1 MPSDDAVPSDAV
13 PTDDGFLRRAE
24 LLAELG
30 QYDEAVAEL
39 GQAITLDR
47 ENAAALSLLASVQ
60 LAANRPAEALDAVDR
75 ALAVE
80 PGSLALLVRR
90 ALALIDLRRFGEAAR
105 LADAMLSAAPDS
117 PYAQR
122 SGAAILGEARNG
134 QAALNAAWRAVALAP
149 EEPEGHLVLGVV
161 AARLQQYDLA
171 ERAYREA
178 LRLDE
183 DIADAGQTVGIAT
196 LERRR
201 YAGTLEQLAEV
212 ATFLPAPRSGPD
224 PDRRVA
230 SDAVRQLIIY
240 GGAYTIVATVIVAC
254 LGASNGLAG
263 RALGAI
269 VAVVG
274 GLLIWS
280 YARRL
285 PTGRLRELMATDR
298 PLGLAVYATIA
309 GPALILIYALVGT
322 PWPLALAVLAG
333 ATAEFAAFTRAR

>member
-39 GQAITLDR
+39 GQALTLDR

-161 AARLQQYDLA
+161 AAPA
-171 ERAYREA
+171 P
-178 LRLDE
+178 
-183 DIADAGQTVGIAT
+183 
-196 LERRR
+196 
-201 YAGTLEQLAEV
+201 AGTTSPSALTARRCGSTRTSPTPDRPW
-212 ATFLPAPRSGPD
+212 ASRRSSAAGMPAPLNSSPRWRRSCARRSAPD
-224 PDRRVA
+224 PARRVG

-240 GGAYTIVATVIVAC
+240 GGAYTIVAAVIVAC

-274 GLLIWS
+274 GLLVWS

-285 PTGRLRELMATDR
+285 P
-298 PLGLAVYATIA
+298 PA
-309 GPALILIYALVGT
+309 GCAS
-322 PWPLALAVLAG
+322 
-333 ATAEFAAFTRAR
+333 

>member
-1 MPSDDAVPSDAV
+1 MPSDDGYLA
-13 PTDDGFLRRAE
+13 RAE

-39 GQAITLDR
+39 GHAVALDP
-47 ENAAALSLLASVQ
+47 ENAAALSLLASTH
-60 LAANRPAEALDAVDR
+60 LAANRPAEALDAFDR

-90 ALALIDLRRFGEAAR
+90 GLSLIDLRRFGEAAR
-105 LADAMLSAAPDS
+105 LADALLSAAPDS
-117 PYAQR
+117 AYAQR

-149 EEPEGHLVLGVV
+149 QEPEGHLVLGVV

-183 DIADAGQTVGIAT
+183 DIADAAETVGVAT

-201 YAGTLEQLAEV
+201 YAWALQQLAEV
-212 ATFLPAPRSGPD
+212 ATFLAPRPAPD
-224 PDRRVA
+224 PGRRVA

-240 GGAYTIVATVIVAC
+240 GGAYTIVAAVIVAC

-274 GLLIWS
+274 GLLVWS

-285 PTGRLRELMATDR
+285 PAGRLRELMATDR
-298 PLGLAVYATIA
+298 RLGLAVYATIA
-309 GPALILIYALVGT
+309 GPALILVYALAGT

-333 ATAEFAAFTRAR
+333 ATAEFAAFARAR

>member
-1 MPSDDAVPSDAV
+1 MSSDDGLLA
-13 PTDDGFLRRAE
+13 RAE

-39 GQAITLDR
+39 GHAVALDP
-47 ENAAALSLLASVQ
+47 ENAAALSLLASTH
-60 LAANRPAEALDAVDR
+60 LAANRPAEALDAFDR

-90 ALALIDLRRFGEAAR
+90 ALSLIDLRRFGEAAR

-117 PYAQR
+117 AYAQR

-149 EEPEGHLVLGVV
+149 QEPDGHLVLGVV

-183 DIADAGQTVGIAT
+183 DIADASGTVGVAS

-201 YAGTLEQLAEV
+201 YAWALEQLAEV
-212 ATFLPAPRSGPD
+212 ATFLAPRSAPEPG
-224 PDRRVA
+224 RRVA
-230 SDAVRQLIIY
+230 SDAVRQLIVY
-240 GGAYTIVATVIVAC
+240 GGAYTIVAAVIVAC

-274 GLLIWS
+274 GLVVWS

-285 PTGRLRELMATDR
+285 PAGRLRELMATDR
-298 PLGLAVYATIA
+298 RLGLAVYATIA
-309 GPALILIYALVGT
+309 GPALILVYALVGT
-322 PWPLALAVLAG
+322 PWSLALAVLAG

>member
-1 MPSDDAVPSDAV
+1 VPSDDAV

-117 PYAQR
+117 AYAQR

-149 EEPEGHLVLGVV
+149 QEPEGHLVLGVV

-212 ATFLPAPRSGPD
+212 ATFMAAPRSAPD

-240 GGAYTIVATVIVAC
+240 GGAYTIVAAVIVAC

-285 PTGRLRELMATDR
+285 PAGRLRALMATDR

-322 PWPLALAVLAG
+322 PWPLALAVIAG

>member
-1 MPSDDAVPSDAV
+1 VPSDDGYLA
-13 PTDDGFLRRAE
+13 RAE

-39 GQAITLDR
+39 GHAVALDP
-47 ENAAALSLLASVQ
+47 ENAAALSLLASTH
-60 LAANRPAEALDAVDR
+60 LAANRPAEALDAFDR

-90 ALALIDLRRFGEAAR
+90 ALSLIDLRRFGEAAR
-105 LADAMLSAAPDS
+105 LADALLSAAPDS
-117 PYAQR
+117 AYAQR

-149 EEPEGHLVLGVV
+149 QEPEGHLVLGVV

-183 DIADAGQTVGIAT
+183 DIADAAETVGVAT

-201 YAGTLEQLAEV
+201 YAWALHQLAEV
-212 ATFLPAPRSGPD
+212 ATFLAPRSA
-224 PDRRVA
+224 PDRERRAGVVA
-230 SDAVRQLIIY
+230 ADAVRQLIIY
-240 GGAYTIVATVIVAC
+240 GGAYTIVAAVIVAC

-274 GLLIWS
+274 GLLVWS

-285 PTGRLRELMATDR
+285 PAGRLRELMATDR
-298 PLGLAVYATIA
+298 RLGLAVYATIA
-309 GPALILIYALVGT
+309 GPALILLYALAGS

-333 ATAEFAAFTRAR
+333 AVAEFAAFAQPR

>member
-1 MPSDDAVPSDAV
+1 VSSDDGLLA
-13 PTDDGFLRRAE
+13 RAE

-39 GQAITLDR
+39 GHAVALDP
-47 ENAAALSLLASVQ
+47 ENAAALSLLASTH
-60 LAANRPAEALDAVDR
+60 LAANRPAEALDAFDR

-90 ALALIDLRRFGEAAR
+90 ALSLIDLRRFGEAAR

-117 PYAQR
+117 AYAQR

-149 EEPEGHLVLGVV
+149 QEPDGHLVLGVV

-183 DIADAGQTVGIAT
+183 DIADASGTVGVAS

-201 YAGTLEQLAEV
+201 YAWALEQLAEV
-212 ATFLPAPRSGPD
+212 ATFLAPRSAPEPG
-224 PDRRVA
+224 RRVA
-230 SDAVRQLIIY
+230 SDAVRQLIVY
-240 GGAYTIVATVIVAC
+240 GGAYTIVAAVIVAC

-274 GLLIWS
+274 GLVVWS

-285 PTGRLRELMATDR
+285 PAGRLRELMATDR
-298 PLGLAVYATIA
+298 RLGLAVYATIA
-309 GPALILIYALVGT
+309 GPALILVYALVGT
-322 PWPLALAVLAG
+322 PWSLALAVLAG